1 MVGLG
6 YRGFFPEPEKKRES
20 TKYKISYANQD
31 NHQYLYVILS
41 ITFNRIEQNIQKKLI
56 VHCYLIKFH
65 QHRD

>member
-6 YRGFFPEPEKKRES
+6 YRIFFPEPEKKRES
-20 TKYKISYANQD
+20 TKYKISYTSLD
-31 NHQYLYVILS
+31 KHEYLYVILS

-65 QHRD
+65 